1 MWNSGCGIQE
11 TGRHP
16 SFSSLHFLSFRAKRE
31 IFNHLLCIRFLVAM
45 LLEMTAKSV
54 NYFWPVMK
62 DADRKQNSGDRKQ
75 KRVAKEAGDKWPGS
89 SNGGDLAHKH

>member
-1 MWNSGCGIQE
+1 
-11 TGRHP
+11 
-16 SFSSLHFLSFRAKRE
+16 
-31 IFNHLLCIRFLVAM
+31 M